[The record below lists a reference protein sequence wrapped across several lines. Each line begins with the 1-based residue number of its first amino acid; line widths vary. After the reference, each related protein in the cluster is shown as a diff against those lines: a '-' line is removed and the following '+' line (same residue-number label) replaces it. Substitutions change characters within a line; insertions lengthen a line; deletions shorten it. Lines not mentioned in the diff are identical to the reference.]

1 MLCKVGLTS
10 LAVVPTANVHR
21 ADYAIAN
28 KLTPFTNCQNFYNAL
43 YREVSGQALLVANQ
57 Q

>member
-1 MLCKVGLTS
+1 MVT
-10 LAVVPTANVHR
+10 TANVKR

-43 YREVSGQALLVANQ
+43 YREVSGSALLVATQ